1 VIPQRPEE
9 LTGEWLTG
17 ALREAGVL
25 AGERVTDVVV
35 EPFSDGQGIASQI
48 VRLRLS
54 YDRDGPGPPATLI
67 AKLPGGAETNR
78 VTAEMIGAYEREILF
93 YRELAH
99 RVEIR
104 TPRHVY
110 SAMDP
115 NPREGSAEG
124 WERLLAW
131 VPMPALGFLPAL
143 SRWLAGRSTRRYLLL
158 LEDLAPARVGDQIAG
173 CTAEDAALAL
183 QSLAGTQA
191 AFWQS
196 PGLDEIPWLRPSE
209 AAPRVRHAV
218 FRRNRRRLLRDYAAS
233 PDLDGE
239 LALGSLLGAI
249 EWLDAHGLA
258 VQRRLA
264 GPPRTLVHGDY
275 RLDNLFFGPDG
286 DAASVA
292 AVDWAMVQLG
302 RGVADVAFFMGCSLE
317 PEISRAAEHD
327 LVRHYH
333 ATLVERGVRDYAHRE
348 CWRDYQLAKLLF
360 VQTMILSI
368 EALEI
373 AGERGAQLGETFVRR
388 LAALLPQ
395 DELDDLL
402 S

>member
-1 VIPQRPEE
+1 VIPQTPEE
-9 LTGEWLTG
+9 LTADWLTS
-17 ALREAGVL
+17 ALREEGVL
-25 AGERVTDVVV
+25 AAERVIDVAV
-35 EPFSDGQGIASQI
+35 EPFSEGQGVASRI
-48 VRLRLS
+48 LRLRLE
-54 YDRDGPGPPATLI
+54 YDRDGQGLPTTLI
-67 AKLPGGAETNR
+67 AKLPSGIETNR
-78 VTAEMIGAYEREILF
+78 VTAELVGAYEREILF
-93 YRELAH
+93 YRDLAD

-115 NPREGSAEG
+115 NPREGSTEQL
-124 WERLLAW
+124 ERLLAW
-131 VPMPALGFLPAL
+131 IPTPALGFLPAL
-143 SRWLAGRSTRRYLLL
+143 SRWIAGRSTRRYLLL
-158 LEDLAPARVGDQIAG
+158 QEDLAPARVGNQLTG

-183 QSLAGTQA
+183 ETLATTQA
-191 AFWQS
+191 ALWQS
-196 PGLDEIPWLRPSE
+196 PDLDEIPWLRPSE

-218 FRRNRRRLLRDYAAS
+218 FRRNRRRLLKEHAAS
-233 PDLDGE
+233 PELSGE
-239 LALGSLLGAI
+239 LPLGSLLGAI
-249 EWLDAHGLA
+249 EWLDANGLA

-275 RLDNLFFGPDG
+275 RLDNLFFGPEG
-286 DAASVA
+286 EAASVA

-302 RGVADVAFFMGCSLE
+302 RGVTDVAFFMGCSLE
-317 PEISRAAEHD
+317 PEISRAVEQD

-333 ATLVERGVRDYAHRE
+333 ATLVERGVRDYANRE

-373 AGERGAQLGETFVRR
+373 AGERGAELGETFVRR
-388 LAALLPQ
+388 LAALLPEE
-395 DELDDLL
+395 DLDDLL